1 MARKHFEVIIAILER
16 LSFSQNIIT
25 TRLKLISFLP
35 PLPILSRFPVAQK
48 KNVRSRFRKLKSHP
62 AKYVMNMQKKFIPGE

>member
-48 KNVRSRFRKLKSHP
+48 KCSFEVPQIKVPS
-62 AKYVMNMQKKFIPGE
+62 MQKKIIQGE